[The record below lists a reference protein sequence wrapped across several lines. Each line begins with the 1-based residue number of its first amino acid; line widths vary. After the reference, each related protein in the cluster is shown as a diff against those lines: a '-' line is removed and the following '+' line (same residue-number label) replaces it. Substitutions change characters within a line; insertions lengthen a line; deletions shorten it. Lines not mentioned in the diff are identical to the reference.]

1 MKFKFLT
8 EYADHTPEAA
18 EKAIRALSDS
28 SLGACSV
35 SSFSELF
42 SYLAETKDTLAN
54 PDCCMCEG
62 RGFYHALDVGE
73 YDEQQTTVQCAFKR
87 KQNSGTG
94 EK

>member
-1 MKFKFLT
+1 
-8 EYADHTPEAA
+8 
-18 EKAIRALSDS
+18 
-28 SLGACSV
+28 
-35 SSFSELF
+35 
-42 SYLAETKDTLAN
+42 
-54 PDCCMCEG
+54 MCEG